1 MVLYMYCKN
10 GSELSLQRK
19 TVYFTEL
26 SALGFLL
33 QPMLKSSKQIQ
44 IVGLLGVRGNRRSS
58 REDRRID
65 PKEAVSQGGGS
76 SSDSGATATSS
87 YRHGLSRWST
97 VQHRT
102 AQVGRPSYGHR
113 GVHAGREPPGLSAGY
128 VCHRCRVPGH
138 FIEHCPTNGN
148 GDPRFDIWRVAP
160 APASSS
166 APPASGESDGVI
178 PAELY
183 CKICRN
189 VMADAVVTSKCCFD
203 SFCDGCIRDHIAS
216 KSKCACGAQ
225 ARADDLIPNTT
236 LRTTIANLLATT
248 TGAAASASSGTDKT
262 RSSAGSNAAHP
273 AAPLSPAAS
282 QASRSSNVSSE
293 KAEHSD
299 GGASTS
305 KKIATISG
313 ALGPRKAQETV
324 AGDHSAE
331 SGARAVHGGD
341 HYGVPFCPA
350 TGYVD
355 PFFFGG
361 MPFGADPY
369 MYYGGVP
376 YGCGGAPNGYYGGE
390 ELRDRKRARVSPGTG
405 CW

>member
-1 MVLYMYCKN
+1 MAVFYRYRSRVDTFSVPVPEPFVSVGELKRLITATARHGHGRSRGRGPGTADKTGEEYADEDELIPSGCTVVVRRRVSGPPAETIVELTVKKPM
-10 GSELSLQRK
+10 SE
-19 TVYFTEL
+19 
-26 SALGFLL
+26 
-33 QPMLKSSKQIQ
+33 
-44 IVGLLGVRGNRRSS
+44 
-58 REDRRID
+58 
-65 PKEAVSQGGGS
+65 GGGS
-76 SSDSGATATSS
+76 SSDSGAPSTGAEVDDEEKAISS
-87 YRHGLSRWST
+87 
-97 VQHRT
+97 VIDA
-102 AQVGRPSYGHR
+102 AQLKWE
-113 GVHAGREPPGLSAGY
+113 A
-128 VCHRCRVPGH
+128 
-138 FIEHCPTNGN
+138 PT
-148 GDPRFDIWRVAP
+148 R
-160 APASSS
+160 
-166 APPASGESDGVI
+166 PASGESDGVI

>member
-1 MVLYMYCKN
+1 MGGPDV
-10 GSELSLQRK
+10 
-19 TVYFTEL
+19 T
-26 SALGFLL
+26 
-33 QPMLKSSKQIQ
+33 
-44 IVGLLGVRGNRRSS
+44 RR
-58 REDRRID
+58 
-65 PKEAVSQGGGS
+65 
-76 SSDSGATATSS
+76 
-87 YRHGLSRWST
+87 
-97 VQHRT
+97 
-102 AQVGRPSYGHR
+102 
-113 GVHAGREPPGLSAGY
+113 
-128 VCHRCRVPGH
+128 
-138 FIEHCPTNGN
+138 
-148 GDPRFDIWRVAP
+148 
-160 APASSS
+160 
-166 APPASGESDGVI
+166 PASGESDGVI